1 MKAQLNSN
9 RILEKQQEDT
19 VRIKQILENEMFV
32 GREVNLTGKFFTED
46 MVIVTAHGVR
56 LVGED
61 ELRKF
66 IQKTGESSLS
76 NVLIKNEILD
86 VIFIRSDVAI
96 VSAVQY
102 IRLQQ
107 IDKSIDAGKGTM
119 TFVMVKEVGKW
130 LIAAAQNTL
139 VQDLP
144 FEWNGAKQFDSRP
157 QPTT

>member
-1 MKAQLNSN
+1 MKPQLNSN

-32 GREVNLTGKFFTED
+32 GREVNLTGKLFTED

-107 IDKSIDAGKGTM
+107 IDKSIVAGKGTM

>member
-1 MKAQLNSN
+1 MKPQLNSN
-9 RILEKQQEDT
+9 RILEKEQEDT
-19 VRIKQILENEMFV
+19 IRIKQILENEMFV
-32 GREVNLTGKFFTED
+32 GRDANLTGKLFTED
-46 MVIVTAHGVR
+46 AVIVTVHGVR
-56 LVGED
+56 LVGEG

-76 NVLIKNEILD
+76 NVLIKNEVLG
-86 VIFIRSDVAI
+86 VIFIRTDVAI
-96 VSAVQY
+96 VSVVQY

-107 IDKSIDAGKGTM
+107 IDNSINAGKGTM

-144 FEWNGAKQFDSRP
+144 FEWNDTKQFESRL